1 MKLHMGTWDQRE
13 KEDKYCWDILASMV
27 GTMFNEEKGNYEED
41 REIEERV
48 QMFFKPAEFS
58 RLAICIFMKQFKF

>member
-1 MKLHMGTWDQRE
+1 
-13 KEDKYCWDILASMV
+13 MV